1 MAWRGH
7 VKWAVCSY
15 EDGAEAWADTQRRSE
30 SQLVLVVNAS
40 VEGQPIGARQRRAKW
55 HHRARLVEAVWQLH
69 GTEAYDFFWF
79 LDEDIS
85 FRGFELLAFIHRWAC
100 AAGAAG
106 PPVVAS
112 PTLREAPSR
121 KQHFSSQVWTHAAST
136 YRLCLGGELG
146 GSYGADACF
155 LRAALALRSDWLEQW
170 GALVDAKFLAW
181 FLQQPT
187 AKRIRAAQ
195 LRHNSD
201 FGMDV
206 TWCGAA
212 EEWLALT
219 AGGRVTPRP
228 SCVVVT
234 VPVTHDDARTQGNSL
249 SSVHV
254 QGGFKVLRDAGL
266 QRSQWKMRQPH
277 ACHGRNCTPHPWWR
291 YQPTMHWE
299 LPVSEDGVAMV
310 RACVSTRLACPGI
323 DPGGGLPDGSPGGLL
338 PSDRADVHHATEG
351 ISSRCGGLS
360 DLWWSEVRSEFLI
373 G

>member
-1 MAWRGH
+1 MAWRGQ

-15 EDGAEAWADTQRRSE
+15 EDRAEAWADTQRRSE

-40 VEGQPIGARQRRAKW
+40 VEGQPIGAHQRRAKW

-112 PTLREAPSR
+112 PTLREAPSQ
-121 KQHFSSQVWTHAAST
+121 KQHFSSQVWSHAAST

-155 LRAALALRSDWLEQW
+155 LRAALALRSDWIEQW
-170 GALVDAKFLAW
+170 GALVDGRFLVW

-187 AKRIRAAQ
+187 AKWIREAQ

-201 FGMDV
+201 SGMDV

-234 VPVTHDDARTQGNSL
+234 VPVTHDDARTQDNSL
-249 SSVHV
+249 SGRYV
-254 QGGFKVLRDAGL
+254 QSGLRVLRDSGL
-266 QRSQWKMRQPH
+266 QLSQWKMH
-277 ACHGRNCTPHPWWR
+277 HGYGCHGRNCTTHPWWR

-323 DPGGGLPDGSPGGLL
+323 DPGGLPDGSPGGLL

-360 DLWWSEVRSEFLI
+360 DLWWSDVRSEVPI